1 MEVGGPSMRGIRVNI
16 RAGVARLLMAV
27 AMGGQA
33 AAADSA
39 RERPSQWAACRAWD
53 MHIADLVAQ
62 HRLAD
67 DLSET
72 EFSEVSS
79 RFHAAKSACWVGS
92 FDEGLAIY
100 GSIPIGHPKRLAP
113 TVDLR

>member
-1 MEVGGPSMRGIRVNI
+1 MGAGGPSMKNI
-16 RAGVARLLMAV
+16 RISICAGVACVLITI
-27 AMGGQA
+27 AMGGRA
-33 AAADSA
+33 AAVDSV

-53 MHIADLVAQ
+53 MHIADLLAQ
-62 HRLAD
+62 HRLVD
-67 DLSET
+67 DLSQT

-100 GSIPIGHPKRLAP
+100 GSMPIGRPKRLVPA
-113 TVDLR
+113 VDLR